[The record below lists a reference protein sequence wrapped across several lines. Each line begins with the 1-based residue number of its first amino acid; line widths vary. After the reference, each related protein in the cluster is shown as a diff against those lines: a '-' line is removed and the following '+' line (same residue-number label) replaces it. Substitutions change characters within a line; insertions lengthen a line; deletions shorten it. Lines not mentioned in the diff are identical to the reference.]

1 MGRTGP
7 TYQPAGNVKLL
18 VMLISNWPTA
28 ACLTRVSRQR
38 FPEVGLLSPAPG
50 VMGGSEI
57 ENNRERL
64 LLPEQANHV
73 GGSNKVRLN

>member
-1 MGRTGP
+1 
-7 TYQPAGNVKLL
+7 
-18 VMLISNWPTA
+18 
-28 ACLTRVSRQR
+28 
-38 FPEVGLLSPAPG
+38 
-50 VMGGSEI
+50 MGGSEI